1 MRKKPDISSF
11 TQPPKDPTAFLE
23 GASADRSEK
32 AGAPVPPQP
41 PAPAAG
47 QPPAPPPP
55 AAAAPAAG
63 DEATMPIA
71 TVQKLFRL
79 RWDTANALRMG
90 AAQMSTKQARRVTE
104 TEIVES
110 LIRQHF
116 KIDS

>member
-1 MRKKPDISSF
+1 
-11 TQPPKDPTAFLE
+11 
-23 GASADRSEK
+23 
-32 AGAPVPPQP
+32 
-41 PAPAAG
+41 
-47 QPPAPPPP
+47 
-55 AAAAPAAG
+55 
-63 DEATMPIA
+63 MPIP